1 MQKITTDKFTY
12 QNSNLSPEKLV
23 PNQKHKKLK
32 IKLKKNAKIQN

>member
-23 PNQKHKKLK
+23 PNQTKKLK
-32 IKLKKNAKIQN
+32 NKPIKAAKIQN